1 MDRSRLLEHRLVLCG
16 GGGESCGDGVVTSVD
31 PGGVNCETTGR
42 NVVVG
47 VGENNGEDGFREGD
61 VAGVQGYQ
69 DGEGDCSG
77 GGVRV
82 GAIQLVTTG
91 QRACPR

>member
-16 GGGESCGDGVVTSVD
+16 GGGESCGDGVVTRVD
-31 PGGVNCETTGR
+31 PGGVNRETTGR

-47 VGENNGEDGFREGD
+47 VGEDNGKDGFRGG
-61 VAGVQGYQ
+61 GVDGVKGYQ
-69 DGEGDCSG
+69 DGKGGCSG
-77 GGVRV
+77 SRVRV

-91 QRACPR
+91 QEA